1 MAHRLGVCSVL
12 AVFGGFGV
20 FGCSKSFS
28 GPEEGTEVKKAEIK
42 VDLPA
47 VPAFD
52 LPAAPGDGSQAVK
65 ELRVKGKKLLDSEI
79 TVKGVVTWAYDC
91 MTEIRKPG
99 ESDKDV
105 AKAIEDDP
113 TKCQRA
119 KFYIGD
125 DPSTPPEKSI
135 WVVDVPRPLN
145 KLELKNGPKDQLKTL
160 QHMLPEGKYPDRCDP
175 AEKDPKKSICPP
187 YKVGDKVTITGW
199 WKLSSPHSERNSDGL
214 LVYKKMKNETA
225 GWETPELLPPEP
237 PPAGAAGATGPAK
250 PAQPSGPAKPSP
262 EDLVNKGK
270 KKGA

>member
-1 MAHRLGVCSVL
+1 MAVST
-12 AVFGGFGV
+12 FGG

-52 LPAAPGDGSQAVK
+52 LPAAPGDGSHAVK

-99 ESDKDV
+99 ETDKDV

-125 DPSTPPEKSI
+125 DPSTPAEKSV

-145 KLELKNGPKDQLKTL
+145 KLELKNGPKDQLKSL
-160 QHMLPEGKYPDRCDP
+160 QHMFPEGKYPDRCDP

-225 GWETPELLPPEP
+225 GWETPELLPPEA
-237 PPAGAAGATGPAK
+237 PPAGANGSPSK
-250 PAQPSGPAKPSP
+250 AQPAGPPAKPSP